1 MKAPEWD
8 KNPTDISWFLRN
20 HIEIP
25 MIIWGGNYFHFPLS
39 RCWLAWIKRDSVATM
54 SSVEL
59 AWTNFDKPAKYF
71 DTTIAATNSE
81 RNGHPTLKPLK
92 LMKWC
97 INQQDNWN
105 IGQTCSLD
113 HVPIILL
120 INTRLHYF

>member
-1 MKAPEWD
+1 
-8 KNPTDISWFLRN
+8 
-20 HIEIP
+20 

-81 RNGHPTLKPLK
+81 QTVIQHLSLKS
-92 LMKWC
+92 
-97 INQQDNWN
+97 NE
-105 IGQTCSLD
+105 
-113 HVPIILL
+113 VV
-120 INTRLHYF
+120 Y